1 MSIIELKN
9 VTKQFG
15 TLTALDNVS
24 VTFEENKI
32 YGLLGRNGAGK
43 STLLNL
49 ISNRLFT
56 TSGEITVD
64 GEPTAENDSALSKIY
79 CMSDRD
85 LYPDCMKV
93 KDVFKSC
100 SYYYP
105 GFDFEYAKK
114 LSEAYKLNLDKKI
127 KSLSTGYRSIY
138 KLITAL
144 ACGAPIVF
152 FDEPVL
158 GLDAHHRDLFY
169 RELINRYSEK
179 PATYIISTHLI
190 EEAADVIEKVV
201 ILKEGHLI
209 ADEDTETLLSQ
220 GYAVS
225 GSASAVDEFCK
236 GKKLLG
242 EDTLGGLQTA
252 YVLGK
257 CGKDEATGY
266 IEISKLDLQK
276 LFIQMTNA

>member
-1 MSIIELKN
+1 MSKIELKN

-64 GEPTAENDSALSKIY
+64 GEPTVENDIALSKIY

-93 KDVFKSC
+93 KDVYKSC

-105 GFDFEYAKK
+105 NFDFEYANR
-114 LSEAYKLNLDKKI
+114 LSEAYKLNVNKKI
-127 KSLSTGYRSIY
+127 KSLSS
-138 KLITAL
+138 
-144 ACGAPIVF
+144 C
-152 FDEPVL
+152 
-158 GLDAHHRDLFY
+158 LFP
-169 RELINRYSEK
+169 LFSFN
-179 PATYIISTHLI
+179 YIKI
-190 EEAADVIEKVV
+190 
-201 ILKEGHLI
+201 KEN
-209 ADEDTETLLSQ
+209 
-220 GYAVS
+220 
-225 GSASAVDEFCK
+225 
-236 GKKLLG
+236 
-242 EDTLGGLQTA
+242 LQ
-252 YVLGK
+252 
-257 CGKDEATGY
+257 D
-266 IEISKLDLQK
+266 
-276 LFIQMTNA
+276 